1 MLFRHPERTNTPTG
15 APIIVAHV
23 ALNTAAV
30 AVALAAAQLT
40 TGGRLKRG
48 APLGDGR
55 RYTSLLLTTLL
66 TSLHVPPMW
75 PSPPPSSLP
84 LLIFLHSVL
93 FINAYA

>member
-1 MLFRHPERTNTPTG
+1 MTIS
-15 APIIVAHV
+15 APKRFSHG
-23 ALNTAAV
+23 LRG
-30 AVALAAAQLT
+30 LAAAQLAAS
-40 TGGRLKRG
+40 GRLQAARS
-48 APLGDGR
+48 PLGDGR

-93 FINAYA
+93 FINAYALGSCCAMSDA